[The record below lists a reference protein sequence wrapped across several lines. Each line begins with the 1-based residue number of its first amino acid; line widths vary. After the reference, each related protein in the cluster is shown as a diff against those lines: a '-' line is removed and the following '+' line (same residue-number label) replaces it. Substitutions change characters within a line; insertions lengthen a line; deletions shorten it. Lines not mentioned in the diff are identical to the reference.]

1 MAKKEVRIPIR
12 VDGKEILLTQKQVK
26 KLAKETTKAASGF
39 DALGTSQRGA
49 DRAGKGLSRQSSN
62 STKNFSKMQQ
72 GISGGL
78 VPAYATLAAQ
88 VFAVSAAFQFLQS
101 SVNFKNLIEGQ
112 KAFGSVTG
120 VAFGTITQAVR
131 DATNGQ
137 LAYQDAAQAVAIGT
151 ASGLGR
157 TQMEALG
164 KAARDTSLALG
175 RDLSDS
181 FNRLVRGVTKA
192 EPELLDELGII
203 LRLDPALKAYATSI
217 NKTKEELNA
226 FERTQAVFNEVAGQ
240 AEEKFGRITEIMDPQ
255 AFALAQ
261 FATAFD
267 DLLNKLKS
275 ALGSIAQT
283 VLPFFTN
290 NIAALTAALALF
302 AIPIIKTIL
311 PSFDAMEKNA
321 VLKLQ
326 GTRAALEETE
336 KSMLDLSIAQKAA
349 DASPEQLKQMER
361 SGQSGAKR
369 ILKKAGVDTKG
380 KDLTQSQVAAYKR
393 SMRTKTGIYKKFN
406 KQERIAFNAHL
417 KKLDAAHKA
426 SNNKRQLTEQIN
438 ANKSEARYRKT
449 EMVYRKTQIGM
460 ARATAVA
467 AKAMNMAMMAA
478 GIVGIITLLVS
489 GVIAAV
495 NFFRTVDEDAK
506 SAKERIENLTSTTKN
521 LNAEL
526 QRMLEVR
533 EKGLVSVGQFA
544 SQTAN
549 MVGSSS
555 AQKLASDF
563 AISAQG
569 QERKYSKH
577 GKLLSSG
584 TKEFRENAAA
594 TAATFQKLEAA
605 AVGDLKK
612 AYGELYNKIRFGV
625 APTKEQ
631 IANLAKLEGEFMG
644 LATAQKQ
651 ATEVQKSFDQALRG
665 AVGPKRQFQSLRQ
678 TSEALVDNIEKR
690 IEMLDVDKATAAQAN
705 EGGKLTEKQVEKFE
719 ELNTELIKELNTAED
734 LDGALQNILKLEDQI
749 LAAKREQ
756 KRELLAI
763 SPINTDANKEA
774 RLMIGINNKIL
785 THADQLLKVKIAE
798 AQLNAAKT
806 SQEIKDAKF
815 NLELQNDLLNTT
827 EAQIAAE
834 IEKVGLQ
841 KLQIRNATIL
851 AKLGAESKLFGNN
864 VKLIQEGMSAS
875 NPGLAGTNAL
885 AMATKAAT
893 VDARLDEERAKLQ
906 QKINTLEAK
915 KLTMDAQQI
924 RQVSKEIEQEKEL
937 SAIRERK
944 IEEDRLLNQTI
955 NKATSAGFKSI
966 ESAGT
971 SNIMDVVKGEKSGEE
986 ALKATALAVAEAVL
1000 QSIISSIVSSL
1011 VSAMVITTPAIV
1023 SAHVVGGME
1032 AGILITAAHE
1042 FGGALAA
1049 SQIAAAM
1056 TAATA
1061 TAAATTGGGITARY
1075 GRGINAR
1082 YGSNPVPHLSEGSIV
1097 SGPNAGYN
1105 AVLHGTEAVIPLGQG
1120 QNSIPVEFKDGGAGS
1135 TNNSVVNVTVNSD
1148 GSSQM
1153 TEENATAFGKGI
1165 QAAIQTEIA
1174 RQQRSGGLLDPN
1186 G

>member
-1 MAKKEVRIPIR
+1 MATKKQIRIPIK

-26 KLAKETTKAASGF
+26 KLAQETTKAASGF
-39 DALGTSQRGA
+39 DAMNTSQRGA

-88 VFAVSAAFQFLQS
+88 VFAVSAAFQFLKS

-120 VAFGTITQAVR
+120 VAFGTITNAVR
-131 DATNGQ
+131 KATNGQ

-157 TQMEALG
+157 SQMEALG

-226 FERTQAVFNEVAGQ
+226 FERTQAIFNEVAGQ

-275 ALGSIAQT
+275 GLGSIAQT

-290 NIAALTAALALF
+290 NIYALIAALALF

-321 VLKLQ
+321 ALRLK

-336 KSMLDLSIAQKAA
+336 KSMIDLSIAQKAA

-406 KQERIAFNAHL
+406 KQERIAFTAHL
-417 KKLDAAHKA
+417 KKLDSAHKA

-438 ANKSEARYRKT
+438 ANKSEARFRKT
-449 EMVYRKTQIGM
+449 EVVYRKTQIMM
-460 ARATAVA
+460 ARATTIA
-467 AKAMNMAMMAA
+467 ASAMNKAMMAM
-478 GIVGIITLLVS
+478 GIIGIITLLVS
-489 GVIAAV
+489 GVMAAV
-495 NFFRTVDEDAK
+495 NFFRTVDTDAK
-506 SAKERIENLTSTTKN
+506 AAKERMEDLTSSTRN
-521 LNAEL
+521 LNIEL
-526 QRMLEVR
+526 QRMLDVR
-533 EKGLVSVGQFA
+533 SDGLINAGQFA

-569 QERKYSKH
+569 QVKTHTDY
-577 GKLLSSG
+577 GKIKTIG
-584 TKEFRENAAA
+584 TKEFEANAKA
-594 TAATFQKLEAA
+594 TGATFKKLEDA

-612 AYGELYNKIRFGV
+612 AYAEIGKKIRMGN
-625 APTKEQ
+625 APTIEMIK
-631 IANLAKLEGEFMG
+631 NLAKLEGEFMG
-644 LATAQKQ
+644 LATAAKQ

-678 TSEALVDNIEKR
+678 TSEALVENIEKR
-690 IEMLDVDKATAAQAN
+690 IKLLKVDKATAAQAN
-705 EGGKLTEKQVEKFE
+705 EGGKLTENQVKKFK
-719 ELNTELIKELNTAED
+719 ELNTELEDQLHTAQD
-734 LDGALQNILKLEDQI
+734 LDGALQNILVMEDQI
-749 LAAKREQ
+749 LAAKRQQ

-763 SPINTDANKEA
+763 SPINSDANKEA
-774 RLMIGINNKIL
+774 RAMIGINNKIL

-798 AQLNAAKT
+798 AQMNAAKT
-806 SQEIKDAKF
+806 SQEKADAKF
-815 NLELQNDLLNTT
+815 NLDLQNDLLSTT

-841 KLQIRNATIL
+841 IQQIKNATIL
-851 AKLGAESKLFGNN
+851 AKLGMESTLFGNN
-864 VKLIQEGMSAS
+864 VKLINQGMSTS

-885 AMATKAAT
+885 SMATKAAS
-893 VDARLDEERAKLQ
+893 VDARIDEERAKLQ
-906 QKINTLEAK
+906 QKINQLADK
-915 KLTMDAQQI
+915 KLTLDAHQI
-924 RQVSKEIEQEKEL
+924 RQVNKQIEQEEEL
-937 SAIRERK
+937 SAFRIKK
-944 IEEDRLLNQTI
+944 IEQDRLVDQIYNSA
-955 NKATSAGFKSI
+955 KASGIKGI

-971 SNIMDVVKGEKSGEE
+971 SNIMGAIKGEKSGEE
-986 ALKATALAVAEAVL
+986 ALKATALAVAEAIL
-1000 QSIISSIVSSL
+1000 QSLISSIISSLI
-1011 VSAMVITTPAIV
+1011 AAIGITSPAIV
-1023 SAHVVGGME
+1023 AAHGAGGME
-1032 AGILITAAHE
+1032 AGILIMAAHE
-1042 FGGALAA
+1042 FGGGIAA
-1049 SQIAAAM
+1049 GLIAAAM
-1056 TAATA
+1056 SAGATA
-1061 TAAATTGGGITARY
+1061 TAVASGGGIVARY
-1075 GRGINAR
+1075 GN
-1082 YGSNPVPHLSEGSIV
+1082 NPIPSLAGGGVV

-1105 AVLHGTEAVIPLGQG
+1105 SILHGTEAVIPLGQG
-1120 QNSIPVEFKDGGAGS
+1120 QDSIPVDLKG
-1135 TNNSVVNVTVNSD
+1135 TNAPVTNSVVNVTVNSD
-1148 GSSQM
+1148 GSSTMDDSQ
-1153 TEENATAFGKGI
+1153 ASAFGKGI
-1165 QAAIQTEIA
+1165 QAAIRGEIA
-1174 RQQRSGGLLDPN
+1174 KQKRSGGLLSPN

>member
-1 MAKKEVRIPIR
+1 MARKEVRIPIR

-26 KLAKETTKAASGF
+26 KLATETTKAASGF

-157 TQMEALG
+157 SQMEALG

-181 FNRLVRGVTKA
+181 FNRLIRGVTKA

-267 DLLNKLKS
+267 DLLNTLKS

-321 VLKLQ
+321 VSKLQ

-369 ILKKAGVDTKG
+369 ILNKAGVDTKG

-406 KQERIAFNAHL
+406 KEERIAFTAHL

-449 EMVYRKTQIGM
+449 EVVYRKTQIM
-460 ARATAVA
+460 MTRATVIA
-467 AKAMNMAMMAA
+467 ASAMNKAMMAM
-478 GIVGIITLLVS
+478 GIIGIITLLVS
-489 GVIAAV
+489 GVVAAV
-495 NFFRTVDEDAK
+495 NFFRKVDVDAK
-506 SAKERIENLTSTTKN
+506 AAKERMEALTNSTRN
-521 LNAEL
+521 LNIEL

-533 EKGLVSVGQFA
+533 ADGLLNAGQFA

-569 QERKYSKH
+569 QVKTHTDKGLIKSI
-577 GKLLSSG
+577 GD
-584 TKEFRENAAA
+584 KEFVANAA
-594 TAATFQKLEAA
+594 TTSDTFKKLETA

-612 AYGELYNKIRFGV
+612 AYGDLYKTIKYGN
-625 APTKEQ
+625 APSKEQ
-631 IANLAKLEGEFMG
+631 IENLAKLEGEFMG

-651 ATEVQKSFDQALRG
+651 ATEVQKSFDSALRG

-678 TSEALVDNIEKR
+678 TSEALVENLDQR
-690 IEMLDVDKATAAQAN
+690 IKLLAVDKATAAQAN
-705 EGGKLTEKQVEKFE
+705 EGGKLTKEQVDKFK
-719 ELNTELIKELNTAED
+719 ELNTELKDQLTIAQD
-734 LDGALQNILKLEDQI
+734 VDGALQNILKMEDQI
-749 LAAKREQ
+749 LAAKRKQ

-763 SPINTDANKEA
+763 SPINSDANKEA
-774 RLMIGINNKIL
+774 KAMIGINNKIL
-785 THADQLLKVKIAE
+785 LHADQLLKVKIAE
-798 AQLNAAKT
+798 AQMNAAKT
-806 SQEIKDAKF
+806 SQEKADAKF
-815 NLELQNDLLNTT
+815 NLDLQNDLLSTT

-841 KLQIRNATIL
+841 KQQIRNATIL
-851 AKLGAESKLFGNN
+851 AALGSESKLAANN
-864 VKLIQEGMSAS
+864 VKLMTEGMSAS
-875 NPGLAGTNAL
+875 NPGMAGTNAL

-893 VDARLDEERAKLQ
+893 VDFRIQQERAALQ
-906 QKINTLEAK
+906 QKINDLEVK
-915 KLTMDAQQI
+915 KIGLDTQRTTQISAEIAQEEELSMF
-924 RQVSKEIEQEKEL
+924 RQKKIEQ
-937 SAIRERK
+937 
-944 IEEDRLLNQTI
+944 DRLVDQIYNSA
-955 NKATSAGFKSI
+955 KASGIKGI

-971 SNIMDVVKGEKSGEE
+971 SNIMGAIKGEKSGEE
-986 ALKATALAVAEAVL
+986 ALKATALAVAEAIL
-1000 QSIISSIVSSL
+1000 QSLISSIISSLI
-1011 VSAMVITTPAIV
+1011 AAIGITSPAIV
-1023 SAHVVGGME
+1023 AAHGAGGME
-1032 AGILITAAHE
+1032 AGILIMAAHE
-1042 FGGALAA
+1042 FGGGIAA
-1049 SQIAAAM
+1049 GLIAAAM
-1056 TAATA
+1056 TAGATV
-1061 TAAATTGGGITARY
+1061 TAVATGGGIRARY
-1075 GRGINAR
+1075 G
-1082 YGSNPVPHLSEGSIV
+1082 YNPIPSLAGGGVV

-1105 AVLHGTEAVIPLGQG
+1105 SILHGTEAVIPLGQG
-1120 QNSIPVEFKDGGAGS
+1120 QDSIPVDIKGGGQTPTS
-1135 TNNSVVNVTVNSD
+1135 NSVVNITVNSD
-1148 GSSQM
+1148 GGTSMDESQ
-1153 TEENATAFGKGI
+1153 ATAFGKGI
-1165 QAAIQTEIA
+1165 QAAVRGEIA
-1174 RQQRSGGLLDPN
+1174 KQQRTGGLLSPN